1 MTTKNFL
8 RLMTPVAIAAVSC
21 AVLSCSDD
29 DDKAGE
35 NINDATAET
44 IDTSGSTPVSP
55 VIATLE
61 GNRLA
66 LRSIKTSN
74 GTEWSFTYDDDW
86 LCSSFSYGGHDSFSV
101 SYNPCV
107 MTYSDGAEEVEMQVW
122 LNSAGYA
129 SKIVVN
135 STDSYGESEQATYQ
149 LVYDAGCLTQVS
161 VSTIWDEGQAYSS
174 SASTFT
180 WEEGN
185 LTGVKTNGVE
195 MDPEDGGMYY
205 YDSEWSFKYGDE
217 QNTYRQFTV
226 AQAKVMEEE
235 LADDFEYLSSLCFM
249 GLLGK
254 GTANLPT
261 SVAYSESDE
270 SGTEINSSG
279 IAYTLNS
286 NGTIEKETVY
296 GRQFTYSYQ
305 TEGEGSELARE
316 YFSIEGATYLS
327 GDFPQSTTNAE
338 IQGLTLNSQALSG
351 GFNFVTI
358 VSETTYRKFFVGV
371 KGVSGY
377 YEYEAMSESGG
388 SDYNS
393 YMIPISYSED
403 Y

>member
-1 MTTKNFL
+1 
-8 RLMTPVAIAAVSC
+8 
-21 AVLSCSDD
+21 
-29 DDKAGE
+29 
-35 NINDATAET
+35 
-44 IDTSGSTPVSP
+44 
-55 VIATLE
+55 
-61 GNRLA
+61 
-66 LRSIKTSN
+66 
-74 GTEWSFTYDDDW
+74 
-86 LCSSFSYGGHDSFSV
+86 
-101 SYNPCV
+101 
-107 MTYSDGAEEVEMQVW
+107 
-122 LNSAGYA
+122 
-129 SKIVVN
+129 
-135 STDSYGESEQATYQ
+135 
-149 LVYDAGCLTQVS
+149 
-161 VSTIWDEGQAYSS
+161 
-174 SASTFT
+174 
-180 WEEGN
+180 
-185 LTGVKTNGVE
+185 
-195 MDPEDGGMYY
+195 
-205 YDSEWSFKYGDE
+205 
-217 QNTYRQFTV
+217 
-226 AQAKVMEEE
+226 MEEE

-403 Y
+403 YDEDITMLISAEDADGGVTKASEEEIKHVSSESGDLNVNLTFSNAKDIDLHLYMPDGEHIYYSHRGGTVTTSDGSSVTYGLDHDSNAACNIDNLNNENIYIPAELIQSGTYTVKVDMYSNCDRTTATSWSVVARYKGDLVVADGDNPVSGVYPVGAGSGDMTTVMTFTISAGGTRSSALRQKSAFRLTHFQPSDIDLMKLEELSFREEED